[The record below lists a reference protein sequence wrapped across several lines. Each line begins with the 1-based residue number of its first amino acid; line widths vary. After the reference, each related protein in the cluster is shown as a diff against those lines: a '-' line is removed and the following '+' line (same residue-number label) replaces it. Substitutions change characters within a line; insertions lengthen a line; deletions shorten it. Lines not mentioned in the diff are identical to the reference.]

1 MKLRHRFHCV
11 VIFSALP
18 IALSLSA
25 AVPAF
30 AQVKPSL
37 FSQAESVTD
46 EDPTEVVEAKI
57 WLNLHEKQALDD
69 TVAGLY
75 APGSPTYHHWLK
87 ASDLSRFA
95 PTASDLETVK
105 KELSR
110 QGLEITSVGAHNAY
124 LKVSGT
130 VATMQAAFHTQVKSL
145 RVKGQ
150 TVRAT
155 TTEPK
160 LEGAAGSVVAAVTGL
175 TQTKATLDFIRAINP
190 DTGAPNPGIPVASPN
205 GIFFSGQCF
214 RSVQAQTIKTP
225 GAALPLA
232 EYVGNRYGANIT
244 NTTDG
249 TLPPCGYDVANITTA
264 YGMDWAYAKGL
275 NGAGQTIVI
284 VDAYA
289 QPTIL
294 ADANLFSKLNGLP
307 ALTSS
312 NFQIIYPEGQP
323 TTQNPD
329 STEETSLDVEWA
341 HALAPGA
348 NIDLVIAPSLDFSD
362 LETCVFYAITNQL
375 GGVISNS
382 YGGPEALVD
391 TPDLNIE
398 NTLSE
403 LGASLG
409 ISVNYSSGDSGDDEA
424 AYGVKTVSTPA
435 DSPYSTSVGGT
446 TVAISNSNKMEFQT
460 GWGNNVTK
468 LATGANGVTTGPLF
482 PPLNEGFYG
491 GSGGGE
497 SEVFTKPTWQ
507 SKLPGSGRQQ
517 PDVSFI
523 ADPFTGVEFVV
534 TLGGQQEVGV
544 IGGTSL
550 ACPTFSAIWAIA
562 NQRAGQIYG
571 KGALL
576 GQAAPI
582 VAKLAGSS
590 ALSDIIPYSSPT
602 NVSGFVFDTHGVTFY
617 SPNQLAAPIEN
628 TTSYL
633 SDLYN
638 GTSGSWYALTFGTDS
653 SLVVSRGWDNV
664 TGFGTPNG
672 LAFIDAAAK

>member
-1 MKLRHRFHCV
+1 MKLRQRFHCV

-18 IALSLSA
+18 IALSLSSA
-25 AVPAF
+25 MSAF

-46 EDPTEVVEAKI
+46 EDPNEVVEAKV
-57 WLNLHEKQALDD
+57 WLNLHEKQLLDD

-75 APGSPTYHHWLK
+75 APDSPTYHRWLK

-95 PTASDLETVK
+95 PTASDLEIVK
-105 KELSR
+105 TELSR
-110 QGLEITSVGAHNAY
+110 QGLAITSVGTHNAY

-130 VATMQAAFHTQVKSL
+130 VATMQAAFHTEVKSL

-150 TVRAT
+150 MVRAT

-160 LEGAAGSVVAAVTGL
+160 LEGAASSVVAAVTGL
-175 TQTKATLDFIRAINP
+175 TQNKATLDFIRPINP
-190 DTGAPNPGIPVASPN
+190 DTGAPIPGIPVASPN
-205 GIFFSGQCF
+205 GLFFSGQCF
-214 RSVQAQTIKTP
+214 RDVQAQTIRTP

-244 NTTDG
+244 NTTVG
-249 TLPPCGYDVANITTA
+249 TLPPCGYDVANVTTA
-264 YGMDWAYAKGL
+264 YGMDAAYAKGL

-312 NFQIIYPEGQP
+312 NFRIIYPEGQP
-323 TTQNPD
+323 TTQDPS
-329 STEETSLDVEWA
+329 STDETSLDVEWA

-348 NIDLVIAPSLDFSD
+348 KIALVISPSLNFSD
-362 LETCVFYAITNQL
+362 LEICVFYAISNQL

-382 YGGPEALVD
+382 YGAPEALVD
-391 TPDLNIE
+391 KPDLIIE
-398 NTLSE
+398 NMLSE

-409 ISVNYSSGDSGDDEA
+409 ISVNYSSGDDGDDEA
-424 AYGVKTVSTPA
+424 AYGVKTVPTPG

-446 TVAISNSNKMEFQT
+446 TAAISNSNKMEFQT

-468 LATGANGVTTGPLF
+468 LATGANGVTTGPLE
-482 PPLNEGFYG
+482 PPLNEGFYA

-497 SEVFTKPTWQ
+497 SGFFAKPTWQ
-507 SKLPGSGRQQ
+507 SKLPGGGRQQ

-534 TLGGQQEVGV
+534 TVSGQQEIGV

-550 ACPTFSAIWAIA
+550 ACPTFSAIWSIA
-562 NQRAGQIYG
+562 NQRAAQIHG
-571 KGALL
+571 SGALL

-590 ALSDIIPYSSPT
+590 ALTDVIPYSSPT
-602 NVSGFVFDTHGVTFY
+602 NVSGFVFDIHGVTFY
-617 SPNQLAAPIEN
+617 SPNQLAAPLEN

-633 SDLYN
+633 LDLYN